1 MFDRIKD
8 LICEKLN
15 VSPNEIKLETSF
27 KNDLDAD
34 SLDLAELVMAFEEEF
49 NIEITDEQ
57 VENIVTVGDVV
68 DYIKNLTE

>member
-15 VSPNEIKLETSF
+15 VSPSEIKLETSF